1 MQHVWSKSNIG
12 LTLEDMLGCAPEIG
26 NFANSAYSISINVSI
41 QSKSKSIKPK
51 LHIKISIY
59 LIPSKFFNQMFICI
73 ITIKNNFNSICEVS
87 MKELE
92 GVSNFFLEVQVAYF
106 YYRSLWKLF
115 RTSAT
120 IILRIKCIVKILNVY
135 EYSF

>member
-1 MQHVWSKSNIG
+1 MQHVRSKSNIG

-51 LHIKISIY
+51 LHLNISIY
-59 LIPSKFFNQMFICI
+59 LIPFKFFNQMFICI

-92 GVSNFFLEVQVAYF
+92 GVSNFFGGPSSLLLLQIVMKAISHICYYYF
-106 YYRSLWKLF
+106 
-115 RTSAT
+115 
-120 IILRIKCIVKILNVY
+120 
-135 EYSF
+135 ED